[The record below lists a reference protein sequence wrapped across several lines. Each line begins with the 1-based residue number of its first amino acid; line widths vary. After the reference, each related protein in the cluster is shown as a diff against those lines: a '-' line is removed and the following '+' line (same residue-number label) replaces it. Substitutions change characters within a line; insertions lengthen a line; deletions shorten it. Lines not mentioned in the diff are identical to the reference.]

1 MTLATYFELKKDAKM
16 HAYLR
21 ENSEWYK
28 LLNRNPLNYDIYVK
42 AMKKKYRLNVTDK
55 ISDTIDNVDLITSII
70 NSVK

>member
-1 MTLATYFELKKDAKM
+1 MQLTTFFALKGDPKM

-28 LLNRNPLNYDIYVK
+28 PLNRNPLNYDAYIK

-55 ISDTIDNVDLITSII
+55 ISDTIENIDLIASVI